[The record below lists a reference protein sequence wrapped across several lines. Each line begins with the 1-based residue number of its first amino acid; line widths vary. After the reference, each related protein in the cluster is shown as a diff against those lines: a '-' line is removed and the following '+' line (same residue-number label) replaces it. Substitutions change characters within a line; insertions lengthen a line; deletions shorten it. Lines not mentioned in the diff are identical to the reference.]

1 MDISINKWVSIRFQ
15 RERRRTGKSV
25 GVITHEYLSLIV
37 EDELEREMELIMTW
51 KGKELRF

>member
-37 EDELEREMELIMTW
+37 EDELKREMELIMTW